1 MTQAVPT
8 TLTFR
13 TFEEFIEWYPDGRGR
28 YELIE
33 GVVVEMN
40 PTGDHEEV
48 AAFLN
53 RKLNVEIDRLNL
65 PYFIP
70 RTYLVKPPRDEFW
83 DNTDSP
89 RLGYLSAPVERHVVK
104 GCPCYPEKLLPN
116 SISGYQPDVLV
127 LDRGT
132 LEAEPLWKKSATIT
146 LGSSVKVA
154 VEVVS
159 TNWGDDYGRK
169 LTDYEL
175 LGIPEYWIV
184 DYRALGAR
192 RYIGSPKQPTLS
204 IYTLVEG
211 EYQVQQFKSS
221 DQLQSAIFSG
231 LNLTAEQIFQAG
243 VPGRANS
250 S

>member
-8 TLTFR
+8 PLTFR
-13 TFEEFIEWYPDGRGR
+13 TFEEFLEWYPDGRGR

-33 GVVVEMN
+33 GVVVEIN

-70 RTYLVKPPRDEFW
+70 RTYFVKP
-83 DNTDSP
+83 
-89 RLGYLSAPVERHVVK
+89 
-104 GCPCYPEKLLPN
+104 PN

-127 LDRGT
+127 LERGA
-132 LEAEPLWKKSATIT
+132 LEAEALWKKSATIT

-192 RYIGSPKQPTLS
+192 RYIGSPKHPTLS
-204 IYTLVEG
+204 LYTLVEG

-221 DQLQSAIFSG
+221 DQLHSAIFSG

-243 VPGRANS
+243 VRGRANS